1 MNIRVLIADD
11 DPGMRLLLRKILE
24 RAEGYELAG
33 EAEDGASLLR
43 LYEAVKP
50 EMVILDVEMPGMTG
64 VECARAIQDQNP
76 RTLIIFVTAHEQYM
90 SDAFSVYAF
99 DYLLKPFRMERVDE
113 TLKLARMR
121 LTAPVE
127 RPAGSA
133 APAPS
138 ESKPAPAVKP
148 APARLMLRHRD
159 GVSFIDLDQLL
170 LVQRED
176 RATVLYTQDNQRY
189 VTGDTMSELAAR
201 LPENTFFRT
210 HKSYIVNLNHIDSIT
225 PYGRWTYIVRL
236 RGTTRDALI
245 TTERFEVLQKLFA

>member
-11 DPGMRLLLRKILE
+11 DPGMRLLMRKVVE

-33 EAEDGASLLR
+33 EAEDGESLLR
-43 LYEAVKP
+43 QYEAVKP

-99 DYLLKPFRMERVDE
+99 DYLLKPFRMERADE
-113 TLKLARMR
+113 TLRLARMR
-121 LTAPVE
+121 LTAPME
-127 RPAGSA
+127 CPAPSA
-133 APAPS
+133 APV
-138 ESKPAPAVKP
+138 ESKPVKSTP

-176 RATVLYTQDNQRY
+176 RATVLYTQGGQRY
-189 VTGDTMSELAAR
+189 VTSDTMAELGQR
-201 LPENTFFRT
+201 LPEQTFFRT

-245 TTERFEVLQKLFA
+245 TTERFEALQKLFA

>member
-1 MNIRVLIADD
+1 LNIRVLIADD
-11 DPGMRLLLRKILE
+11 DPGMRLLLRKVLE
-24 RAEGYELAG
+24 RTEGYELAG
-33 EAEDGASLLR
+33 EAEDGRSLLG
-43 LYEAVKP
+43 LYESAKP

-99 DYLLKPFRMERVDE
+99 DYLLKPFRVERVEE
-113 TLKLARMR
+113 TLRLARMR
-121 LTAPVE
+121 LTAPLE
-127 RPAGSA
+127 SA
-133 APAPS
+133 APAPLEPRPS
-138 ESKPAPAVKP
+138 PPVKP

-189 VTGDTMSELAAR
+189 VTSDTMAELAAR
-201 LPENTFFRT
+201 LPEGMFFRT
-210 HKSYIVNLNHIDSIT
+210 HKSYIVNLSHIDSIT
-225 PYGRWTYIVRL
+225 PYGRWTYVVRL

-245 TTERFEVLQKLFA
+245 TTERFEELQKLFA

>member
-11 DPGMRLLLRKILE
+11 DPGMRLLLRKVLE
-24 RAEGYELAG
+24 RTEGYELLG
-33 EAEDGASLLR
+33 EAEDGQGLIS
-43 LYEAVKP
+43 LYESMKP
-50 EMVILDVEMPGMTG
+50 DMVILDVEMPNMTG
-64 VECARAIQDQNP
+64 IECARAIQDQNP

-99 DYLLKPFRMERVDE
+99 DYLLKPFRMERVEE
-113 TLKLARMR
+113 TLRLAQMR

-127 RPAGSA
+127 CA
-133 APAPS
+133 APS
-138 ESKPAPAVKP
+138 PAPLEVKP
-148 APARLMLRHRD
+148 VPPVKAAPTRLMLRHRD

-189 VTGDTMSELAAR
+189 VTSDTMSELAAR

-210 HKSYIVNLNHIDSIT
+210 HKSYIVNLDHIDSIT

-245 TTERFEVLQKLFA
+245 TTERFEELQKLFA